1 MFRLGCKAHSCCYQV
16 LLVPAFL
23 FLVLNGCF
31 NGAANAFTPPSP
43 RSRAVPSPELRM
55 IASFGGGFG
64 SGDSAASTAAAL
76 DLLYADQQGARARRA
91 SEEKE
96 LLERGKRKV
105 RPLKAPKIKAKPIK
119 AGSGFG
125 KASGPA
131 KVNDDRSPRERLGA
145 AQAEMV
151 ARDGVLRIDRALS
164 GEAADLLREHVLR
177 ERDRAESATSST
189 DGVGDFDNLSRQLYG
204 VENRR
209 KERCD
214 LLLSLVVDSEGG
226 EGGKT
231 GAVISAL
238 DELLG
243 SEGTLLP
250 IYEELV
256 TSEGELYEFASV
268 ITNPGA
274 DRQQIHPDL
283 PFRVE
288 APLYVVFLA
297 LQDVTEAMGPTTFL
311 LGSHTREAIDAFND
325 PSTKDNL
332 LLNSDGRLAVLK
344 KGDAVVFDA
353 RVLHCG
359 NANDEFQG
367 ETRALLNFSFRSPKE
382 TGGLGYDGSMRP
394 GYVGAMNLGDVTEAL
409 RNYGEGDADPFSKY
423 GDGLIVA

>member
-1 MFRLGCKAHSCCYQV
+1 
-16 LLVPAFL
+16 
-23 FLVLNGCF
+23 
-31 NGAANAFTPPSP
+31 
-43 RSRAVPSPELRM
+43 
-55 IASFGGGFG
+55 
-64 SGDSAASTAAAL
+64 
-76 DLLYADQQGARARRA
+76 
-91 SEEKE
+91 
-96 LLERGKRKV
+96 
-105 RPLKAPKIKAKPIK
+105 
-119 AGSGFG
+119 
-125 KASGPA
+125 
-131 KVNDDRSPRERLGA
+131 
-145 AQAEMV
+145 MV

-226 EGGKT
+226 EGGET